1 MKWPPGKRWHYTMA
15 NTNTRL
21 MTVRD
26 CCQCGRF
33 SRATFYRLAKN
44 DPRFPKLIKIGG
56 STRVR
61 GDAWAAYIDA
71 LEGGVAA

>member
-1 MKWPPGKRWHYTMA
+1 MT
-15 NTNTRL
+15 NTNTWL

-26 CCQCGRF
+26 CCESGRF
-33 SRATFYRLAKN
+33 SRATFYRLCKN

-61 GDAWAAYIDA
+61 EDAWRAYIDA
-71 LEGGVAA
+71 LECGEAA